1 MRAGGSK
8 AKGSSFEREVS
19 VGLSKWI
26 SQGEREDLL
35 WRSAMSGGRATVGR
49 KKGTNLSSQA
59 GDLSAVHSS
68 GQPFL
73 DKFYCELKSY
83 KDLQYA
89 GILTGTG
96 YLVKFWN
103 STVIEANN
111 YKKHPMLIAKQNQKP
126 TVIFLQVRGL
136 RLLRL
141 HIEQSILSSCRLGMY
156 GFLFEDFI
164 RWAQPL

>member
-1 MRAGGSK
+1 MRDGGGK
-8 AKGSSFEREVS
+8 QKGAQFERDVAI
-19 VGLSKWI
+19 GLSKWA
-26 SQGEREDLL
+26 SSGEREDLF
-35 WRSAMSGGRATVGR
+35 WRSSMSGGRATVGR
-49 KKGTNLSSQA
+49 KKGTDLSSQA

-96 YLVKFWN
+96 NLVKFWN
-103 STVIEANN
+103 STVTEADH
-111 YKKHPMLIAKQNQKP
+111 YKKHPILIAKQNRLP
-126 TVIFLQVRGL
+126 VVVFLQVRGL

-141 HIEQSILSSCRLGMY
+141 HIEQSILASCQRSMY
-156 GFLFEDFI
+156 GFLLEDFI
-164 RWAQPL
+164 KWAQPL

>member
-1 MRAGGSK
+1 MPIGKLKGGQY
-8 AKGSSFEREVS
+8 ERDIS
-19 VGLSKWI
+19 VGFSKWA
-26 SQGEREDLL
+26 SLGEREDLF
-35 WRSAMSGGRATVGR
+35 WRSAMSGGRATVAR
-49 KKGTNLSSQA
+49 KIGTILSSQS
-59 GDLSAVHSS
+59 GDLSATHSS

-73 DKFYCELKSY
+73 DHFFCECKFY
-83 KDLQYA
+83 KDLNYA

-96 YLVKFWN
+96 LLVQFWK

-141 HIEQSILSSCRLGMY
+141 HIEQSILASCRLGMY
-156 GFLFEDFI
+156 GFLLEDFI
-164 RWAQPL
+164 KWAQPL